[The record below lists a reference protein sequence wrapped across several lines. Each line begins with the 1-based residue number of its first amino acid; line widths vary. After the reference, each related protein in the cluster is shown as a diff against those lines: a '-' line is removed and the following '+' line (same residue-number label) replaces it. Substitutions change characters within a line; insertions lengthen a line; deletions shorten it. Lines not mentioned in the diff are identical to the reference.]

1 MCDVSEKYKQA
12 FARSSFG
19 TDEVREAVDEL
30 SDEQRDRLMEKL
42 RRAKEARGQQ

>member
-19 TDEVREAVDEL
+19 TDEVREAVDGL
-30 SDEQRDRLMEKL
+30 SDEQRDRLKEKL
-42 RRAKEARGQQ
+42 RQAKERLGE

>member
-1 MCDVSEKYKQA
+1 MGDVSEKYKQA
-12 FARSSFG
+12 LDRSSFG
-19 TDEVREAVDEL
+19 TNEVREAVDAL

>member
-19 TDEVREAVDEL
+19 TDEVREAVDGL
-30 SDEQRDRLMEKL
+30 SDEQRDRLKEKL
-42 RRAKEARGQQ
+42 RQARNRRGE